1 MKRLAALLIPV
12 AVTAATLAYSL
23 WGVDLGEL
31 WRTLAGGRLWVVAPF
46 LVLLAL
52 FFLSNAHRWQM
63 MMRSFGRFSVAQLGA
78 PMMIGFAANNLL
90 PLRVGEIIRAYLVA
104 KDLRLPKSGV
114 LMNLALERLL
124 DLIGILVI
132 YLTALAL
139 VADAPAGFRASAWIA
154 SAAVVG
160 LGAILAAFVL
170 MPKTIKRLWNRA
182 ASQLPEP
189 IRERGASYLEE
200 FERGLSPM
208 REPAAATW
216 LLLYSIGRWLLAV
229 GLAWLCIYAYTGP
242 VPISVAMITLG
253 ITAFAVA
260 LPSAPGF
267 VGPMQAA
274 FVFALTPFGIDREAA
289 LAASL
294 LFLLGHWVP
303 VTAVGAALL
312 TARHLSLEDLARSAK
327 AQEPE
332 PRPGALADMTA
343 AAHPASGGD
352 EA

>member
-1 MKRLAALLIPV
+1 MKHLSALLIPA
-12 AVTAATLAYSL
+12 AVTIATLAYAL

-31 WRTLAGGRLWVVAPF
+31 WETLVGGRLWVVAPF
-46 LVLLAL
+46 LLLLTL
-52 FFLSNAHRWQM
+52 FFLSNAQRWQR
-63 MMRSFGRFSVAQLGA
+63 MMRPFGHFRLAQLVP

-90 PLRVGEIIRAYLVA
+90 PLRVGELIRAYLVA

-132 YLTALAL
+132 YVAALAL
-139 VADAPAGFRASAWIA
+139 LADAPAGFRASAWLA
-154 SAAVVG
+154 SAAVLG
-160 LGAILAAFVL
+160 LAAILASFVL
-170 MPKTIKRLWNRA
+170 LPKTIDRLWNQTA
-182 ASQLPEP
+182 ARLPEA
-189 IRERGASYLEE
+189 IRERGSIYLGE

-216 LLLYSIGRWLLAV
+216 LILYSVGRWLLAV
-229 GLAWLCIYAYTGP
+229 GLAWLCIYAYAGA
-242 VPISVAMITLG
+242 VPFSVAMITIG

-267 VGPMQAA
+267 VGPIQAA

-303 VTAVGAALL
+303 VTAVGAAFL
-312 TARHLSLEDLARSAK
+312 TARHLSLRELARRAESP
-327 AQEPE
+327 EPE
-332 PRPGALADMTA
+332 PALDARPEPGA
-343 AAHPASGGD
+343 
-352 EA
+352 